1 MLASGTRLGRYEIR
15 SKIGEGGMGE
25 VYLAR
30 DTQLD
35 RSIALKILTAEVARN
50 QQRLRR
56 FLQEA
61 RAAAALSHPNIA
73 HIYEIGEADGG
84 YFIAME
90 YVEGT
95 SLDRK
100 IGGRAMPIGESLDI
114 AIQVTDALDEAHGKG
129 ITHRDIK
136 SSNIM
141 ITPRGRVKV
150 LDFGLAKVT
159 QSAGTPEQISD
170 SEVAT
175 RVKTSPGVVMGT
187 VNYMSPEQASGK
199 EVDARTDLWS
209 VGVVLYEMATG
220 RVPFEGTTPSHVIV
234 AILEKEPLPLSAYV
248 PNAPEALEWIVTET
262 LTKDATE
269 RTQTARELM
278 KKLQRLKQRVD
289 AEAEV
294 ERSVAPERL
303 SGTAGSV
310 SDSSVRVPSTS
321 SVPPASILPSTP
333 SRTGEIAGVP
343 TNVSSAEYVV
353 NQIKSHQKA
362 FVLAVAIALVIL
374 GGIAFALYKLVI
386 QRQRSPTISLETA
399 NFTRLT
405 TTGNATGAAI
415 SPDGKWLVHVQDDGE
430 LKSLWLRQV
439 AVANSNTQIVPP
451 AHVGFH
457 GLAFSPDGNYVYYAV
472 RQEHEAAPILY
483 QVPVLGGTPRKLL
496 TGVNSSISFSP
507 DGKQIAYF
515 QFYEDE
521 DRLMIANA
529 DGSGQKQLAMRHG
542 DEYFYQGEFS
552 GVSWSPDG
560 KTIST
565 PIASTRE
572 NYMSV
577 ATVSVATGEVKSLTP
592 RRWFQVK
599 QAMWFDSG
607 TILATAEE
615 RSGEAFNIWQ
625 ISYPSGAAQKL
636 TNDLNSY
643 PTISLTADAGLI
655 AAVKSELD
663 NNIWVLPAFDVA
675 RAIQVTQ
682 GRNLVA
688 RPAWTPDG
696 KLVCPIK
703 APVGGD
709 LYLVDL
715 ISGSRKQ
722 LTADAGD
729 NLQPSVSPDG
739 RYIVFMSDRAGAP
752 HIWRMDIDGSN
763 VKQLTDKQY
772 DDDPNLSPDGKWVV
786 YMSCLNKCTIWKVS
800 IDGGQP
806 VQVTD
811 KASESPVFSP
821 DGKQIACMYLEQ
833 PNAQFKLAILSSEG
847 GPPVKAFTF
856 PTGGTTNLGWTV
868 DGRALIYGVTQK
880 GVTNLWAQPID
891 GSPPKQLTNFA
902 SERIFSFDLSR
913 DGKQVAL
920 ARGTQ
925 SSDVVLISNFRR

>member
-1 MLASGTRLGRYEIR
+1 MSIEPGAKLGRYEIR
-15 SKIGEGGMGE
+15 AQIGEGGMGE

-35 RSIALKILTAEVARN
+35 RLVAVKILPAQIALD
-50 QQRLRR
+50 QQRLHR

-90 YVEGT
+90 YVEG
-95 SLDRK
+95 LPLEQK
-100 IGGRAMPIGESLDI
+100 IGGRPLAAHESLDI
-114 AIQVTDALDEAHGKG
+114 AMQIADALDEAHGKG

-159 QSAGTPEQISD
+159 QAAGAPEQISD

-199 EVDARTDLWS
+199 QIDPRTDIWS
-209 VGVVLYEMATG
+209 VGVVLYEMITG
-220 RVPFEGTTPSHVIV
+220 RVPFEGATPSHVIV

-248 PNAPEALEWIVTET
+248 PNVPEALEWIVTET
-262 LTKDATE
+262 LTKDAAE
-269 RTQTARELM
+269 RTQTARELL
-278 KKLQRLKQRVD
+278 KKLQRLKQRVET
-289 AEAEV
+289 AAEV

-303 SGTAGSV
+303 SGAAAGANHSGIG
-310 SDSSVRVPSTS
+310 VPTSTS
-321 SVPPASILPSTP
+321 LQSAA
-333 SRTGEIAGVP
+333 SRTGEVAAT

-353 NQIKSHQKA
+353 NQIKSHKKG
-362 FVLAVAIALVIL
+362 FVLAVIIALAVL
-374 GGIAFALYKLVI
+374 VGIGFALYKFVVH
-386 QRQRSPTISLETA
+386 RQPQVISLETA
-399 NFTRLT
+399 KFTRLT
-405 TTGNATGAAI
+405 TMGNATGAAI

-430 LKSLWLRQV
+430 QKSLWLRQV

-451 AHVGFH
+451 ANARFY
-457 GLAFSPDGNYVYYAV
+457 GLAFSPDGNYVFYV
-472 RQEHEAAPILY
+472 VGTSNEATGTLY
-483 QVPVLGGTPRKLL
+483 QVPVLGGTPRKLF
-496 TGVNSSISFSP
+496 TGIKTSISFSP

-515 QFYEDE
+515 DFYEDE

-529 DGSGQKQLAMRHG
+529 DGSGQRQLAMRHG
-542 DEYFYQGEFS
+542 DEYFFLGDFS
-552 GVSWSPDG
+552 NVSWSPDG
-560 KTIST
+560 KTLAT
-565 PIASTRE
+565 PVASTSE

-577 ATVSVATGEVKSLTP
+577 ATVSVATGELKFLTP
-592 RRWFQVK
+592 RRWLEVRQVV
-599 QAMWFDSG
+599 WFDSHAV
-607 TILATAEE
+607 LATAEE
-615 RSGEAFNIWQ
+615 REGESFSVWQ

-655 AAVKSELD
+655 AAVKTELD
-663 NNIWVLPAFDVA
+663 NNIWMMPAFDA
-675 RAIQVTQ
+675 SRATQITQ
-682 GRNLVA
+682 GRNLVG
-688 RPAWTPDG
+688 RPVWTPDG
-696 KLVCPIK
+696 KLIYPVK

-715 ISGSRKQ
+715 IHGSRKQ

-729 NLQPSVSPDG
+729 NVEPSVSPDG
-739 RYIVFMSDRAGAP
+739 RYIVFMSDRTGVP
-752 HIWRMDIDGSN
+752 HIWRMDIDGAN
-763 VKQLTDKQY
+763 ARQLTFKQY
-772 DDDPNLSPDGKWVV
+772 DEDPNISPDGQWIA
-786 YMSCLNKCTIWKVS
+786 YMSCMNKCTVWKVG
-800 IDGGQP
+800 IEGGSP
-806 VQVTD
+806 MQVTD
-811 KASESPVFSP
+811 KYSESPTFSP
-821 DGKQIACMYLEQ
+821 DGKQIACTYLEQ
-833 PNAQFKLAILSSEG
+833 PNAQFKFAILPSDG
-847 GPPVKAFTF
+847 GPPAKTFTF
-856 PTGGTTNLGWTV
+856 PVGVKTNLRWTA

-902 SERIFSFDLSR
+902 SERIFGFDVSR

-920 ARGTQ
+920 SRGTQ
-925 SSDVVLISNFRR
+925 TSDVVLISNFKR

>member
-1 MLASGTRLGRYEIR
+1 MTIEAGTKLGRYEIR

-35 RSIALKILTAEVARN
+35 RLVAVKILPAQIALD
-50 QQRLRR
+50 QQRLHR

-90 YVEGT
+90 YVEG
-95 SLDRK
+95 LPLEQK
-100 IGGRAMPIGESLDI
+100 IGGRPLATHESLDI
-114 AIQVTDALDEAHGKG
+114 AMQIADALDEAHGKG

-159 QSAGTPEQISD
+159 QAAGAPEQISD

-199 EVDARTDLWS
+199 QIDPRTDIWS
-209 VGVVLYEMATG
+209 VGVVLYEMVTG
-220 RVPFEGTTPSHVIV
+220 RVPFEGATPSHVIV

-248 PNAPEALEWIVTET
+248 PNVPEALEWIVTET
-262 LTKDATE
+262 LTKDAAE
-269 RTQTARELM
+269 RTQTARELL
-278 KKLQRLKQRVD
+278 KKLQRLKQRVET
-289 AEAEV
+289 AAEV

-303 SGTAGSV
+303 SGAAAGASH
-310 SDSSVRVPSTS
+310 SGIGVPTSTS
-321 SVPPASILPSTP
+321 LQSAA
-333 SRTGEIAGVP
+333 SRTGEVAAT

-353 NQIKSHQKA
+353 NQIKSHKKG
-362 FVLAVAIALVIL
+362 FVLAVIIALAVL
-374 GGIAFALYKLVI
+374 VGIGFALYKFVVH
-386 QRQRSPTISLETA
+386 RQPQVISLETA
-399 NFTRLT
+399 KFTRLT

-430 LKSLWLRQV
+430 QKSLWLRQV

-451 AHVGFH
+451 ANARFY
-457 GLAFSPDGNYVYYAV
+457 GLAFSPDGNYVFYV
-472 RQEHEAAPILY
+472 VGTSNEATGTLY
-483 QVPVLGGTPRKLL
+483 QVPVLGGTPRKLF
-496 TGVNSSISFSP
+496 TGIKTSISFSP

-515 QFYEDE
+515 DFYEDE

-529 DGSGQKQLAMRHG
+529 DGSGQRQLAMRHG
-542 DEYFYQGEFS
+542 DEYFFLGDFS
-552 GVSWSPDG
+552 NVSWSPDG
-560 KTIST
+560 KTLAT
-565 PIASTRE
+565 PVASTSE

-577 ATVSVATGEVKSLTP
+577 ATVSVATGELKFLTP
-592 RRWFQVK
+592 RRWLEVRQVV
-599 QAMWFDSG
+599 WFDSHAV
-607 TILATAEE
+607 LATAEE
-615 RSGEAFNIWQ
+615 REGESFSVWQ

-655 AAVKSELD
+655 AAVKTELD
-663 NNIWVLPAFDVA
+663 NNIWMMPAFDA
-675 RAIQVTQ
+675 SRATQITQ
-682 GRNLVA
+682 GRNLVG
-688 RPAWTPDG
+688 RPVWTPDG
-696 KLVCPIK
+696 KLIYPVK

-715 ISGSRKQ
+715 IHGSRKQ

-729 NLQPSVSPDG
+729 NVEPSVSPDG
-739 RYIVFMSDRAGAP
+739 RYIVFMSDRTGVP
-752 HIWRMDIDGSN
+752 HIWRMDIDGAN
-763 VKQLTDKQY
+763 ARQLTFKQY
-772 DDDPNLSPDGKWVV
+772 DEDPNISPDGQWIA
-786 YMSCLNKCTIWKVS
+786 YMSCMNKCTVWKVG
-800 IDGGQP
+800 IEGGSP
-806 VQVTD
+806 MQVTD
-811 KASESPVFSP
+811 KYSESPTFSP
-821 DGKQIACMYLEQ
+821 DGKQIACTYLEQ
-833 PNAQFKLAILSSEG
+833 PNAQFKFAILPSDG
-847 GPPVKAFTF
+847 GPPAKTFTF
-856 PTGGTTNLGWTV
+856 PVGVKTNLRWTA

-902 SERIFSFDLSR
+902 SERIFGFDVSR

-920 ARGTQ
+920 SRGTQ
-925 SSDVVLISNFRR
+925 TSDVVLISNFKR

>member
-1 MLASGTRLGRYEIR
+1 MTIAAGTKLGRYEIR
-15 SKIGEGGMGE
+15 SQIGEGGMGE

-35 RSIALKILTAEVARN
+35 RLVAVKILPAQIALD
-50 QQRLRR
+50 QQRLHR

-90 YVEGT
+90 YVEG
-95 SLDRK
+95 LPLEQK
-100 IGGRAMPIGESLDI
+100 IGGRPLAAHESLDI
-114 AIQVTDALDEAHGKG
+114 AMQIADALDEAHGKG

-159 QSAGTPEQISD
+159 QAAGAPEQISD

-199 EVDARTDLWS
+199 QIDPRTDIWS
-209 VGVVLYEMATG
+209 VGVVLYEMITG
-220 RVPFEGTTPSHVIV
+220 RVPFEGATPSHVIV

-248 PNAPEALEWIVTET
+248 PNVPEALEWIVTET
-262 LTKDATE
+262 LTKDAAE
-269 RTQTARELM
+269 RTQTARELL
-278 KKLQRLKQRVD
+278 KKLQRLKQRVET
-289 AEAEV
+289 AAEV

-303 SGTAGSV
+303 SGAAAGANHSGIG
-310 SDSSVRVPSTS
+310 VPTSTS
-321 SVPPASILPSTP
+321 LQSAA
-333 SRTGEIAGVP
+333 SRTGEVAAT

-353 NQIKSHQKA
+353 NQIKSHKKG
-362 FVLAVAIALVIL
+362 FVLAVIIALAVL
-374 GGIAFALYKLVI
+374 VGIGFALYKFVVH
-386 QRQRSPTISLETA
+386 RQPQVISLETA
-399 NFTRLT
+399 KFTRLT

-430 LKSLWLRQV
+430 QKSLWLRQV

-451 AHVGFH
+451 ANARFY
-457 GLAFSPDGNYVYYAV
+457 GLAFSPDGNYVFYV
-472 RQEHEAAPILY
+472 VGTSNEATGTLY
-483 QVPVLGGTPRKLL
+483 QVPVLGGTPRKLF
-496 TGVNSSISFSP
+496 TGIKTSISFSP

-515 QFYEDE
+515 DFYEDE

-529 DGSGQKQLAMRHG
+529 DGSGQRQLAMRHG
-542 DEYFYQGEFS
+542 DEYFFLGDFS
-552 GVSWSPDG
+552 NVSWSPDG
-560 KTIST
+560 KTLAT
-565 PIASTRE
+565 PVASTSE

-577 ATVSVATGEVKSLTP
+577 ATVSVATGELKFLTP
-592 RRWFQVK
+592 RRWLEVRQVV
-599 QAMWFDSG
+599 WFDSHAV
-607 TILATAEE
+607 LATAEE
-615 RSGEAFNIWQ
+615 REGESFSVWQ

-655 AAVKSELD
+655 AAVKTELD
-663 NNIWVLPAFDVA
+663 NNIWMMPAFDA
-675 RAIQVTQ
+675 SRATQITQ
-682 GRNLVA
+682 GRNLVG
-688 RPAWTPDG
+688 RPVWTPDG
-696 KLVCPIK
+696 KLIYPVK

-715 ISGSRKQ
+715 IHGSRKQ

-729 NLQPSVSPDG
+729 NVEPSVSPDG
-739 RYIVFMSDRAGAP
+739 RYIVFMSDRTGVP
-752 HIWRMDIDGSN
+752 HIWRMDIDGAN
-763 VKQLTDKQY
+763 ARQLTFKQY
-772 DDDPNLSPDGKWVV
+772 DEDPNISPDGQWIA
-786 YMSCLNKCTIWKVS
+786 YMSCMNKCTVWKVG
-800 IDGGQP
+800 IEGGSP
-806 VQVTD
+806 MQVTD
-811 KASESPVFSP
+811 KYSESPTFSP
-821 DGKQIACMYLEQ
+821 DGKQIACTYLEQ
-833 PNAQFKLAILSSEG
+833 PNAQFKFAILPSDG
-847 GPPVKAFTF
+847 GPPAKTFTF
-856 PTGGTTNLGWTV
+856 PVGVKTNLRWTA

-902 SERIFSFDLSR
+902 SERIFGFDVSR

-920 ARGTQ
+920 SRGTQ
-925 SSDVVLISNFRR
+925 TSDVVLISNFKR